1 MPVHKAVLLQ
11 SYLNIVTG
19 KQIFLIHIIK
29 SLLLEI
35 EPSLEIV
42 FIFPVLHAAPLEE
55 NVTLHV
61 LLTFWLQC
69 SILFPLYW

>member
-1 MPVHKAVLLQ
+1 MPVHKAILLQ

-42 FIFPVLHAAPLEE
+42 LSYM
-55 NVTLHV
+55 
-61 LLTFWLQC
+61 LLL
-69 SILFPLYW
+69 